1 MTGFRFSGRLRH
13 TFLAFVPIL
22 ICRVADKHSAEPR
35 FTMAV
40 LKHLFWW
47 YKNRA
52 AVWRQN
58 LFYFQD
64 RKLQCSQS
72 GFARCLQP
80 KCFWSFPVLWYSILP
95 NPIRSP
101 DQLPGRCQMLLL
113 PLILIH
119 SHVHLLKNYVKD
131 ENSLLY
137 WRVWCICPFFHGCII
152 MCSTPDGLC
161 ALYLS
166 VYVHFFQF
174 HIWIRGGKSPV
185 WTVCSVLSYFFK

>member
-22 ICRVADKHSAEPR
+22 ICRVADKHSAEPW

-80 KCFWSFPVLWYSILP
+80 KCFWSFPVLWYSIPP

-101 DQLPGRCQMLLL
+101 DTATRSVSNVITPTNSYSFTCTPTKELCERWKQSIVLKGVMYLSLLSWLYYYVFYSWWIMCFIPVCIGALL
-113 PLILIH
+113 PIP
-119 SHVHLLKNYVKD
+119 HLNKRWQEPSMNCVQ
-131 ENSLLY
+131 
-137 WRVWCICPFFHGCII
+137 
-152 MCSTPDGLC
+152 CS
-161 ALYLS
+161 
-166 VYVHFFQF
+166 
-174 HIWIRGGKSPV
+174 
-185 WTVCSVLSYFFK
+185 